1 VISDCKNFWFML
13 TPAQHR
19 SAIFLLGLMLIGM
32 VLETLGISLIIPILA
47 LMTNS
52 NLASDYPM
60 LGPWLNRLGNPSHE
74 NLVVFT
80 MLALVGVTLLKVLFL
95 AFLAW
100 WQASFSFGIRSNLSL
115 RLFTGYLRQPY
126 PFHLQR
132 NSAELIRN
140 AMGQVQELMGAVV
153 ACMTITLESFI
164 LSGIMI
170 LMLVVE
176 PVGTLIVA
184 GTFGLASW
192 GFYRFTRG
200 RILDWGKAFQ
210 HHEGL
215 RIQYLQ
221 EGLGASKDVK
231 LLGCEKEFIDRYQAR
246 NLGSAQVGKW
256 QTVLQALPRFWI
268 EFLAV
273 SGMVAIVLIMIAQNR
288 PMELLVPTLGLFAAT
303 AFRLMPSVNR
313 LLNAIQN
320 VRFKWPVIHN
330 LYQELSL
337 LEEDGPRKEYL
348 PLSFKKALVLENVS
362 FRYPL
367 TEALVLEEMALSIRQ
382 GESVGFIGSTG
393 AGKST
398 LIDIILGLLVPISG
412 AVKVDGEDIQSNLRG
427 WQDRIGYVP
436 QSIFLTDDTI
446 RRNVAFGLSDDK
458 IEDATV
464 WSSLRS
470 AQLEQFVRGL
480 PKGLDALI
488 GEGGVRLSGGQRQ
501 RIGIA
506 RALYHNPSVLV
517 LDEATSSLDTI
528 TESDFMDAVCALKG
542 DKTLI
547 IVAHRLTTVEHCDYL
562 FRLESGK
569 IVEEGKPSTLLSK
582 KS

>member
-1 VISDCKNFWFML
+1 ML
-13 TPAQHR
+13 TPAQR
-19 SAIFLLGLMLIGM
+19 RAGFLLLGFMFIGM

-52 NLASDYPM
+52 NLISDYPM
-60 LGPWLNRLGNPSHE
+60 LVPWMERLGNPSHE
-74 NLVVFT
+74 KVVVFS
-80 MLALVGVTLLKVLFL
+80 MLALVGVALLKVFFL

-100 WQASFSFGIRSNLSL
+100 RQASFSFGIKSDLSL

-126 PFHLQR
+126 PFHLKR

-140 AMGQVQELMGAVV
+140 AMGQVQELMSAVV
-153 ACMTITLESFI
+153 ACMTITLESLI
-164 LSGIMI
+164 LSGILI

-184 GTFGLASW
+184 TTFGLASW
-192 GFYRFTRG
+192 GFYHFTQG
-200 RILDWGKAFQ
+200 RILHWGKAYQ

-221 EGLGASKDVK
+221 EGLGAAKDVK

-256 QTVLQALPRFWI
+256 RTILQSLPRLWI
-268 EFLAV
+268 ELLAV
-273 SGMVAIVLIMIAQNR
+273 AGMVAIVLLMIAQNS
-288 PMELLVPTLGLFAAT
+288 PMETLVPTLGLFAAT
-303 AFRLMPSVNR
+303 AFRFMPSVNR

-320 VRFKWPVIHN
+320 VRFTWPVIHN
-330 LYQELSL
+330 LHQELSL
-337 LEEDGPRKEYL
+337 LEEAEPLNKYSPL
-348 PLSFKKALVLENVS
+348 PFKKDLVLENVS
-362 FRYPL
+362 FRYPS
-367 TEALVLEEMALSIRQ
+367 TKALALKEINLSIRQ
-382 GESVGFIGSTG
+382 GKAVGFIGSTG

-398 LIDIILGLLVPISG
+398 LVDIILGLLVPVNG
-412 AVKVDGEDIQSNLRG
+412 VVKIDGIDIQTNPRG
-427 WQDRIGYVP
+427 WQDQIGYVP

-446 RRNVAFGLSDDK
+446 RSNIAFGLSGDQVKDVV
-458 IEDATV
+458 IWD
-464 WSSLRS
+464 SLRS
-470 AQLEQFVRGL
+470 AQLEQFVKGL
-480 PKGLDALI
+480 PEGLDTRI

-528 TESDFMDAVCALKG
+528 TESDFMDAVCTLKG

-547 IVAHRLTTVEHCDYL
+547 IVAHRLTTIERCDYL
-562 FRLESGK
+562 FRLENGK
-569 IVEEGKPSTLLSK
+569 IVEEGKPSILLSK
-582 KS
+582 KA